1 MLKFY
6 LTTQESYII
15 FQALQKILNSNNID
29 IDETIQIIN
38 RENSFHKKDFIDIY
52 KRYFI
57 FNNIHS
63 LPISIPRMESDYM
76 NGVGLHTDIYSTN
89 RIGLHD
95 NNVQINIVE
104 EFSINENVYFIKFN
118 KELFTYLS
126 NEDISFIKQ
135 IKFNYR
141 YVASLKLIQLNK
153 EILNFED
160 LKYIDNNNYILI
172 ENLKKEKDNIKV
184 NHKLKHLEKT
194 IFELENKDIED
205 YIQLL
210 KNLKNEFNFLFKVET
225 LDTIKI
231 KFKKNQE
238 NNSNLLTECNK
249 QSIACKKNQYNL
261 LIKEEIIKRIKDN
274 LKTKEINFYKKNGK

>member
-1 MLKFY
+1 
-6 LTTQESYII
+6 
-15 FQALQKILNSNNID
+15 
-29 IDETIQIIN
+29 
-38 RENSFHKKDFIDIY
+38 
-52 KRYFI
+52 
-57 FNNIHS
+57 
-63 LPISIPRMESDYM
+63 
-76 NGVGLHTDIYSTN
+76 
-89 RIGLHD
+89 LHD

-104 EFSINENVYFIKFN
+104 EFSINENVYFVKFN
-118 KELFTYLS
+118 RDLFTYLS

-172 ENLKKEKDNIKV
+172 ENLKTEKDNIKV

-231 KFKKNQE
+231 KYEDGSEHKIIPKN
-238 NNSNLLTECNK
+238 
-249 QSIACKKNQYNL
+249 
-261 LIKEEIIKRIKDN
+261 
-274 LKTKEINFYKKNGK
+274 

>member
-57 FNNIHS
+57 FNNNI
-63 LPISIPRMESDYM
+63 
-76 NGVGLHTDIYSTN
+76 
-89 RIGLHD
+89 
-95 NNVQINIVE
+95 QINIVE

-172 ENLKKEKDNIKV
+172 ENLKEEKNNIKV

-225 LDTIKI
+225 PDTIKI

-261 LIKEEIIKRIKDN
+261 LIKEEILKEIKNN

>member
-6 LTTQESYII
+6 LTTQESYIV

-38 RENSFHKKDFIDIY
+38 RENSFNKRDFEDMY

-172 ENLKKEKDNIKV
+172 ENLKEEKDNIKV

-210 KNLKNEFNFLFKVET
+210 KNLKKEFNFLFKVET
-225 LDTIKI
+225 INTIRIKI
-231 KFKKNQE
+231 KKD
-238 NNSNLLTECNK
+238 LLSECNK
-249 QSIACKKNQYNL
+249 QFIACKKKKKENQYNL
-261 LIKEEIIKRIKDN
+261 LIKEEKLKEIKNN
-274 LKTKEINFYKKNGK
+274 LKTKEIIFYKKKGK

>member
-38 RENSFHKKDFIDIY
+38 RENSFNKKDFIDIY

-63 LPISIPRMESDYM
+63 S

-141 YVASLKLIQLNK
+141 YVASLK
-153 EILNFED
+153 
-160 LKYIDNNNYILI
+160 
-172 ENLKKEKDNIKV
+172 
-184 NHKLKHLEKT
+184 
-194 IFELENKDIED
+194 
-205 YIQLL
+205 
-210 KNLKNEFNFLFKVET
+210 
-225 LDTIKI
+225 
-231 KFKKNQE
+231 
-238 NNSNLLTECNK
+238 
-249 QSIACKKNQYNL
+249 
-261 LIKEEIIKRIKDN
+261 
-274 LKTKEINFYKKNGK
+274 